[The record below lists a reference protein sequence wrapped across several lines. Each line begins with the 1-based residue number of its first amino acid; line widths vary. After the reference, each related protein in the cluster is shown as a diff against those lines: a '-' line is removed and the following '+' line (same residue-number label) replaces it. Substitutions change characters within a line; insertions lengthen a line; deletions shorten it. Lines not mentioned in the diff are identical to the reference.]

1 MAFGRSNIKWAKM
14 PAHRK
19 GSVAVRIVSERMLP
33 TKLSFRYRRRVR
45 GGTSCY
51 VGTVSFRMH
60 RQASKAL
67 FLQMALSYAHV

>member
-1 MAFGRSNIKWAKM
+1 MAFSRSNIKWVKI

-19 GSVAVRIVSERMLP
+19 GSVAVRIVSEGTLP
-33 TKLSFRYRRRVR
+33 TKLSLRYRRRER
-45 GGTSCY
+45 GGISFY